1 MKPVVEVHHDPND
14 SDYEAEETEETEE
27 TETDTESIA
36 SSDVSDASDTSVI
49 TDVSED
55 DDEDTN
61 ILIKLKEVEIEL
73 KYERLNT
80 IEKLKLY
87 DFKLQFYMQYKYM
100 YYLSLLMNIALI
112 VTHIVSLPDLLQEST
127 SYLL

>member
-1 MKPVVEVHHDPND
+1 MKNVNND
-14 SDYEAEETEETEE
+14 SNDDPEYEVEETES
-27 TETDTESIA
+27 ESIA
-36 SSDVSDASDTSVI
+36 SSNSSDISDI
-49 TDVSED
+49 NSED
-55 DDEDTN
+55 SDFTN
-61 ILIKLKEVEIEL
+61 LKIKLKEAEIEL

-100 YYLSLLMNIALI
+100 YYISLLMNISLI